1 MCMWLRHATDSQ
13 EILLGTFVDD
23 TDGKTPETGL
33 TIANTDIKLWKEG
46 ASSEVSKNS
55 GGATHVAGG
64 RFHAVLDSTD
74 TNTLGKLE
82 INVHVPGA
90 LPVRREFLVV
100 PAMVYDSVV
109 LGSDRFDVNVTH
121 IADTAQT
128 GRDIGASVL
137 LSPGTGT
144 GQVSLSGGK
153 IAATIASGDIA
164 NGAIASSTFAS
175 GALDAVWSTSSRT
188 LTSFGSLVAD
198 VATAV
203 WSATTRT
210 LTAFGHKVQ
219 LADDEREA
227 VAVAVESHLLD
238 EGDSQM
244 LINAIVGAI
253 GNQNVDEVALVA
265 AIRADLERNGGN
277 LHTLLSRIVGTL
289 AAGTHQPQS
298 GDAYAVVSDETN
310 GNAAL
315 QSLIGAQPSAE
326 QIRQE
331 IDAHSTALGAI
342 ALGVA
347 AIPTSNPSAADIRAE
362 IDSNSTVLDQIRKV
376 VEADVVVD
384 TGTSPWELVFIE
396 RGTGGLGVGTEL
408 FRKALTDV
416 AGSGVTSTTTVI
428 GGAMQT

>member
-188 LTSFGSLVAD
+188 LS
-198 VATAV
+198 
-203 WSATTRT
+203 
-210 LTAFGHKVQ
+210 AFGHKVQ
-219 LADDEREA
+219 LASSQPDYAPAQAGDAMKLTDDEREA

-362 IDSNSTVLDQIRKV
+362 IDSTSTVLDQIRKV